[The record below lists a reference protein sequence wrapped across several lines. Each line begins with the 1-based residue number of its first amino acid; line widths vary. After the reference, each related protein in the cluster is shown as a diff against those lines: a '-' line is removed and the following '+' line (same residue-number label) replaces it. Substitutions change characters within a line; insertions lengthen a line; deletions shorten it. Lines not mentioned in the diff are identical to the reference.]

1 VLSRRR
7 ISRSS
12 VAFGA
17 NPIKYSGVGNKNVLL
32 VVSLFSGYDSSNR
45 PPVMAREALPYWLV
59 NVPSDQWPAECPEF
73 LINVN
78 VKDRAI
84 LSTLDADYKRQS
96 WPEVQQIISN
106 DIKPTEA
113 HST

>member
-1 VLSRRR
+1 
-7 ISRSS
+7 
-12 VAFGA
+12 
-17 NPIKYSGVGNKNVLL
+17 
-32 VVSLFSGYDSSNR
+32 
-45 PPVMAREALPYWLV
+45 MAREALPYWLV